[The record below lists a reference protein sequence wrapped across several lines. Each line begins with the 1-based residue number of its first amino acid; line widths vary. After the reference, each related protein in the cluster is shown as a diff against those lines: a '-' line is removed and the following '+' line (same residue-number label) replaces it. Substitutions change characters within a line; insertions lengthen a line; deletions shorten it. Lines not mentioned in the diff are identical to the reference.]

1 MSVSFNPNSSS
12 VLQAETPK
20 SNEPKT
26 SLFKIPSIKKL
37 ILGAFAI
44 QGAAMAPR
52 VEAGPLAYV
61 LCMAGCTAGAAANPA
76 LVPLLPSCYMIC
88 AGVAAVPTP

>member
-26 SLFKIPSIKKL
+26 SLFKFSSIKKL
-37 ILGAFAI
+37 ILGAFSY
-44 QGAAMAPR
+44 PR
-52 VEAGPLAYV
+52 CRNG
-61 LCMAGCTAGAAANPA
+61 
-76 LVPLLPSCYMIC
+76 S
-88 AGVAAVPTP
+88 